1 GDQGFPAPPVGG
13 QASLTC
19 HPPMY
24 VASLKFLY
32 VVTLKRPELVA
43 EVPFPKVPRRLPDIL
58 TGSEAGRLL
67 SCITAIRYRTIAAV
81 AYGAGLRITEVCTLR
96 PADIDSGRGLIHV
109 REGKG
114 RKAREVMLGEKL
126 LTMLREYWRIVRPQ
140 GEWLFPSPTN
150 PAKHV

>member
-1 GDQGFPAPPVGG
+1 
-13 QASLTC
+13 
-19 HPPMY
+19 MY

-96 PADIDSGRGLIHV
+96 PADIL
-109 REGKG
+109 
-114 RKAREVMLGEKL
+114 
-126 LTMLREYWRIVRPQ
+126 W
-140 GEWLFPSPTN
+140 TN
-150 PAKHV
+150 PCLDPRLHMGPCLLDHVDPRRCAARTELSQA